1 VRTLRRN
8 VLLVRVDFN
17 QGLLLYG
24 LVAIALD
31 YA

>member
-1 VRTLRRN
+1 MLGRD

-17 QGLLLYG
+17 QGLLLNG